1 MDEAKVITI
10 VDDDPSVRKALGRLI
25 KAAGYKAIAY
35 DSAEAFLAASKSD
48 QSDCLILDV
57 QLPGMSGLE
66 LQANLA
72 KEGSK
77 CPIVFISAFSHEY
90 ARGQAINAGEAR
102 FLPKP
107 LDADELIRCIAKM
120 VVGE

>member
-10 VDDDPSVRKALGRLI
+10 VDDDSSVRKALDRLI

-35 DSAEAFLAASKSD
+35 DSAEAFLTASESD
-48 QSDCLILDV
+48 QTDCLILDV
-57 QLPGMSGLE
+57 QLPGISGLE

-77 CPIVFISAFSHEY
+77 CPIVFISAFSDQY
-90 ARGQAINAGEAR
+90 ARDEAIHAGAAC

-107 LDADELIRCIAKM
+107 LDTDQLIRCIEKM
-120 VVGE
+120 IFAE